1 VRVVVT
7 GAAGFLGSHVCDHLL
22 ARGDE
27 VVGIDNLCTG
37 ELANLT
43 HLSRRKSF
51 SFIRHDVS
59 EAISVS
65 GPVDAVMHLASPAS
79 PRDYLRLPIDTLKA
93 GSLGTLCTIALAKD
107 KGARYFLASTS
118 EVYGDPLI
126 HPQPE
131 AYWGNVNPIGP
142 RGVYDEAKR
151 FAEAMA
157 MAHQREFGLDVRI
170 SRTFNT
176 YGPRMRPYDG
186 RVVTSF
192 ITQALNHEPLTV
204 YGDGSQT
211 RSFCYV
217 DDQVLGLIALLD
229 AGPVGPVNIGNPE
242 EHTILEVAHTIREI
256 TKSDSEICFE
266 PLPVDDPVQRRP
278 DITLAQ
284 RVLHWQPEIDLRQGI
299 ELTVSWFRAH
309 PAWSSESPVTGLHRR
324 ASMIGAAAG
333 TEPDGYSGLDP
344 VTASHRPPGLT
355 GIS

>member
-1 VRVVVT
+1 MRVVVT
-7 GAAGFLGSHVCDHLL
+7 GAAGFLGSHLCDHLL

-37 ELANLT
+37 ALANLE
-43 HLSRRKSF
+43 HLSRRKGF
-51 SFIRHDVS
+51 GFIRHDVS

-79 PRDYLRLPIDTLKA
+79 PRDYLRMPIDTLKA
-93 GSLGTLCTIALAKD
+93 GSLGTLRTIALAKD
-107 KGARYFLASTS
+107 KEARYFLASTS

-131 AYWGNVNPIGP
+131 AYWGNVNPVGP
-142 RGVYDEAKR
+142 RGAYDEAKR

-217 DDQVLGLIALLD
+217 DDQVRGLVALLD
-229 AGPVGPVNIGNPE
+229 ASLIGPVNIGNPD
-242 EHTILEVAHTIREI
+242 EHTILDLAHTIREV

-266 PLPVDDPVQRRP
+266 PLPVDDPAQRRP
-278 DITLAQ
+278 DISLAE
-284 RVLHWQPEIDLRQGI
+284 RVLHWHPEIGLRQGI
-299 ELTVSWFRAH
+299 ELTVSWLRAH
-309 PAWSSESPVTGLHRR
+309 PEWPSGSHVTDLRRQSPMNGAMADSEPNRSSGFASATASPEPPDVTG
-324 ASMIGAAAG
+324 I
-333 TEPDGYSGLDP
+333 P
-344 VTASHRPPGLT
+344 
-355 GIS
+355 